1 MRELT
6 REEMLE
12 IMCAPGITDE
22 PEESDFVESDETAE
36 EIFVEDWI
44 AREMN

>member
-12 IMCAPGITDE
+12 MLCAPGITDE
-22 PEESDFVESDETAE
+22 PEESDFEEIDEAE
-36 EIFVEDWI
+36 EEKFVNDWI
-44 AREMN
+44 EKETD